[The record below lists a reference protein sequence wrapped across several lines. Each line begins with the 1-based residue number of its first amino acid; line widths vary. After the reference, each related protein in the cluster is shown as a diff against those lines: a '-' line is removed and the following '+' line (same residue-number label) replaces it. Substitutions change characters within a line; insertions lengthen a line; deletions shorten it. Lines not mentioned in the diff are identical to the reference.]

1 VERKPAFFDLAR
13 VAAAA
18 REGRVNLGKKRASEI
33 LLQHLDGL
41 VACIDFACAVVLA
54 LKSTDFNV
62 TKDMEGGL
70 YDEYGIRLSEG
81 LLEKFGLDVETWYV
95 KLTIREG
102 SWGEE
107 VFCLSLHPLEEEMNC
122 VGGRLVPTNQDKS

>member
-18 REGRVNLGKKRASEI
+18 RERRVNLGKKRASEI
-33 LLQHLDGL
+33 LLQYLDGL
-41 VACIDFACAVVLA
+41 VTCIDFACAVVLA
-54 LKSTDFNV
+54 LKPTDFNV
-62 TKDMEGGL
+62 TKDLEGGL
-70 YDEYGIRLSEG
+70 YDEYGIRLAED
-81 LLEKFGLDVETWYV
+81 LLEKFGLGVEAWYV
-95 KLTIREG
+95 KVTIREG

-122 VGGRLVPTNQDKS
+122 VGGRLVPTIRDES